1 MKPKFIFSTG
11 FGWCAT
17 TPLFYTL
24 TISNEVVSPGLTKED
39 SYLSQF
45 DYNRRERFERDMRLK
60 KSGCLTDRQKY
71 ENKRKRYKDK
81 LSKKYGKTSRKYGT
95 SSTGGIKWESTRHLF
110 FTQEEVDE
118 YYSPPYTMDK
128 YISYYRKHWDYMQE
142 NNLPHLGVC
151 DFSNVNGSLTEKL
164 IDEAV
169 TALSEHFEVI
179 ALNIVRDP
187 IRREWSESCCVANS
201 LSSSSW
207 ESREQHLQYYY
218 QKIKRP
224 KRYLDVIDRWSKYVP
239 MHVVVM
245 EQLWEGDQQEREVS
259 RLSNHVGFDI
269 KEVHPNVYSPDC
281 GTNPPHIPG
290 LVDQWI
296 SDNFRLYDDIYYKS
310 MPFFQSEYD
319 AWEER
324 FGSLPLYWGK
334 PYPYPVEQPEI
345 ASIGLMKGHV
355 NLQCN
360 VDKEIFRNE
369 V

>member
-1 MKPKFIFSTG
+1 MKPKFIFGTG

-24 TISNEVVSPGLTKED
+24 TITNEIVSPGLAKED
-39 SYLSQF
+39 NYLFSC
-45 DYNRRERFERDMRLK
+45 DYNKQEKFERDMILRK
-60 KSGCLTDRQKY
+60 NGCLTDRQKF
-71 ENKRKRYKDK
+71 ERKKKKYRNK
-81 LSKKYGKTSRKYGT
+81 LSEKYGT
-95 SSTGGIKWESTRHLF
+95 TSTGGLRWEARRHLF
-110 FTQEEVDE
+110 FTQQEVDE

-128 YISYYRKHWDYMQE
+128 YITYYRKHWDYMQE

-259 RLSNHVGFDI
+259 RLSNHVGYDI

-345 ASIGLMKGHV
+345 ASIGLMKGHI